1 MESTEKRIQN
11 ILLEVEKLQEER
23 KEISKRVLSLMNQVR
38 YLRRKGEPQREI
50 TQAEIMF
57 GKRLCEMSKAEV
69 REYNRIKT
77 QQCRARKKGGD
88 NNGQQ

>member
-1 MESTEKRIQN
+1 MDERVNK
-11 ILLEVEKLQEER
+11 ILAEVERLQEER
-23 KEISKRVLSLMNQVR
+23 KAISKRILSLMNQVR
-38 YLRRKGEPQREI
+38 YLRKRGEPKHEI

-77 QQCRARKKGGD
+77 QQCRARKKGGN